1 MILTVTPNP
10 SLDLLFTSEVPL
22 VWDDANRVAAPRA
35 RPGGQG
41 INLSRAA
48 IALGGESIALALL
61 GGTTGRDV
69 EAMLA
74 AEGTP
79 VRPVS
84 GPGDTRIFVAV
95 REQTTG
101 RSLLMNPR
109 GPTCGAAEVE
119 AMLDAIDEAIRFT
132 RSTWVVASGST
143 PPGFPADFY
152 ARVGALA
159 RKHTCRFVVDCDGD
173 GLRIAAEAGVCD
185 LLVPNRYEARR
196 LSGSDPGSP
205 VAAARIAELLHKYA
219 PVVALKLGADGA
231 ALSDAES
238 AWYARPPNINGGSA
252 VGAGDAFLAAL
263 LLAVEREASLQET
276 LIDAVAAG
284 TAVLHS
290 EGTNL
295 LSADAWQN
303 VKDQIVT
310 KKLK

>member
-1 MILTVTPNP
+1 VILTVTPNP
-10 SLDLLFTSEVPL
+10 SLDLLFSAEAPL

-48 IALGGESIALALL
+48 IALGGESIAVALL

-95 REQTTG
+95 RENPTG
-101 RSLLMNPR
+101 RSLLVNPR

-119 AMLDAIDEAIRFT
+119 ALLDAIDETIRFA
-132 RSTWVVASGST
+132 RSTWVVASGSL
-143 PPGFPADFY
+143 PPGFPPDFY
-152 ARVGALA
+152 AQVGALA
-159 RKHTCRFVVDCDGD
+159 RRHACRFVVDCDGD
-173 GLRIAAEAGVCD
+173 GLRIAAESGVCD
-185 LLVPNRYEARR
+185 LLVPNRHEARR
-196 LSGSDPGSP
+196 LSGADPDSP
-205 VAAARIAELLHKYA
+205 EAAAHIAARLRQHA
-219 PVVALKLGADGA
+219 PVVALKLGSDGA
-231 ALSDAES
+231 TLADDES
-238 AWYARPPNINGGSA
+238 AWYARPPNVNGGST

-263 LLAVEREASLQET
+263 LLALERAAPPEEALV
-276 LIDAVAAG
+276 DAVAAG

-290 EGTNL
+290 EGSDL
-295 LSADAWQN
+295 LGAGAWQN
-303 VKDQIVT
+303 VRNQIEVRR
-310 KKLK
+310 LK